1 MKDLRDIIKRPVITE
16 HSADLMA
23 DKKYTFEVE
32 PKANRTEIKQAIETA
47 FGVKVEK
54 VNTMNVKGK
63 FKRMGR
69 YGGYRPNRK
78 KAIVQLSEDSKDL
91 DFFEG

>member
-16 HSADLMA
+16 HSADLMEQ
-23 DKKYTFEVE
+23 KKYTFEVDT
-32 PKANRTEIKQAIETA
+32 KANRTEIKKAVETS
-47 FGVKVEK
+47 FGVKVLK

-63 FKRMGR
+63 LKRQGR
-69 YGGYRPNRK
+69 HEGYRSDRK

>member
-23 DKKYTFEVE
+23 DKKYTFEVD